1 MILLALL
8 TPLQATDFQ
17 DHPIAVG
24 KELLITDPL
33 VVDSKAATYPGAWS
47 FGHLLEQAFGKE
59 KAPAQVALWLE
70 MWASGK
76 MPVENKTLD
85 LGERPGLRESVIRP
99 WQEKDGY
106 RQESGAAWTPQLAHA
121 PFRLLAIVNR
131 MDLSFQDTGLEPD
144 QGPGG
149 YRGGE
154 TLAERGNGE
163 GRLIF
168 GLVDAKGMP
177 VEKGLTLIFE
187 YGLDG
192 DERESRLDWA
202 MAWHSL
208 GKQPNFDQAY
218 LDELEK
224 VTRCF
229 TDTCLVA
236 MEPVKRQSGSVV
248 DHIMTRRNKDR
259 MQLLR
264 VRANDGVG
272 GAVREFRE
280 FGFDDKGLTPV
291 VLANSPKEEFFDKNS
306 PNNRQL
312 TRWLEGDAKDAQIA
326 WQKALRDNKD
336 PNRLPTLRP
345 VVLPLQIEVNHQLIN
360 VSGFTSVAK
369 DPGTHWDGW
378 GMGNETLRRD
388 ISLQSCCGCH
398 CGDTNTAFYHIAPRA
413 AGEASTTSA
422 FLHTDDRSWSLK
434 DPGSLKR
441 IRSHEMEDRVKFLE
455 SLLDPAMAV
464 SEKRKIRES
473 RQVRVH

>member
-1 MILLALL
+1 
-8 TPLQATDFQ
+8 
-17 DHPIAVG
+17 
-24 KELLITDPL
+24 
-33 VVDSKAATYPGAWS
+33 
-47 FGHLLEQAFGKE
+47 
-59 KAPAQVALWLE
+59 
-70 MWASGK
+70 
-76 MPVENKTLD
+76 
-85 LGERPGLRESVIRP
+85 
-99 WQEKDGY
+99 
-106 RQESGAAWTPQLAHA
+106 
-121 PFRLLAIVNR
+121 
-131 MDLSFQDTGLEPD
+131 
-144 QGPGG
+144 
-149 YRGGE
+149 
-154 TLAERGNGE
+154 
-163 GRLIF
+163 
-168 GLVDAKGMP
+168 
-177 VEKGLTLIFE
+177 
-187 YGLDG
+187 
-192 DERESRLDWA
+192 
-202 MAWHSL
+202 
-208 GKQPNFDQAY
+208 
-218 LDELEK
+218 
-224 VTRCF
+224 
-229 TDTCLVA
+229 
-236 MEPVKRQSGSVV
+236 V

-464 SEKRKIRES
+464 SEKRNIRES